1 MHHDRHIP
9 HLSLLHQAARRSPAS
24 SVLDIGTSLRTP
36 SFSFFMVSSKK
47 NKRKN
52 RETIIKNEHGHNYFQ
67 TVFVIP
73 STKRYWSLK
82 KRTRSF
88 SPLTVISV
96 DERFNEFIQLF
107 NRLNVSKSK
116 DDITFSVNAF
126 NILKR

>member
-1 MHHDRHIP
+1 
-9 HLSLLHQAARRSPAS
+9 
-24 SVLDIGTSLRTP
+24 
-36 SFSFFMVSSKK
+36 MVSPEK

-52 RETIIKNEHGHNYFQ
+52 RKTIIKDEHGHEKLFQ
-67 TVFVIP
+67 TVFVM
-73 STKRYWSLK
+73 SDTNWRWSLK

-126 NILKR
+126 NILN

>member
-1 MHHDRHIP
+1 
-9 HLSLLHQAARRSPAS
+9 
-24 SVLDIGTSLRTP
+24 
-36 SFSFFMVSSKK
+36 MVSPKK

-52 RETIIKNEHGHNYFQ
+52 HKIVIKDEHGHEKLFQ
-67 TVFVIP
+67 TVFVM
-73 STKRYWSLK
+73 SDTNWRWSLK

-88 SPLTVISV
+88 SPLTVIRV